1 MKSSLNEV
9 QRCIMRS
16 SRLNSFKMDVKQLVK
31 ERDDWRRK
39 AKACEGIIRRA
50 YNMSFTHSNVYVREV
65 LGKADFWRKEEK

>member
-1 MKSSLNEV
+1 
-9 QRCIMRS
+9 
-16 SRLNSFKMDVKQLVK
+16 MDVKQLVK